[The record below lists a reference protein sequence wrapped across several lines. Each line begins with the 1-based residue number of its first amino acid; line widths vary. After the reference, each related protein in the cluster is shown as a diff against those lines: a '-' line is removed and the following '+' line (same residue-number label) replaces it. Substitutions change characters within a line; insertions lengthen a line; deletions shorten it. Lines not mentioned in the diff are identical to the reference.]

1 MRVLY
6 ANLKLT
12 CILIDGVSFE
22 LGPRAF
28 AETVINNFCRLQRNG
43 ADARLSVC
51 HCRGSGL
58 ADSSV

>member
-28 AETVINNFCRLQRNG
+28 AETVINNCRLQRNG
-43 ADARLSVC
+43 DDARQSVC
-51 HCRGSGL
+51 HCQGRLG
-58 ADSSV
+58 DSSV